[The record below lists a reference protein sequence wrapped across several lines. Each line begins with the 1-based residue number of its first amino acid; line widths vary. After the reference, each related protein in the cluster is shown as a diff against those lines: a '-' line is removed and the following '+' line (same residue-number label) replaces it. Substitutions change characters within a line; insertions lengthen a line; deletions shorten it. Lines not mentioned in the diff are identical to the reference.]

1 LASWKGNVTWRGGV
15 AMSIGGEVA
24 PGRGTVGDAAYWGDT
39 NLTRLKMMKIDA
51 VDSAATNG
59 R

>member
-1 LASWKGNVTWRGGV
+1 
-15 AMSIGGEVA
+15 MSIGGEVA
-24 PGRGTVGDAAYWGDT
+24 PGRGTVGDTAYWGDT

-51 VDSAATNG
+51 VDSAAING